1 MLDEVTG
8 WPEEFATRYR
18 ERGYWQGRTLGSLL
32 KDRALARP
40 AHTAVVDGDRRWT
53 YRELD
58 EWADRLAAGLHGLG
72 IASGDR
78 VLVHLPNVAEFV
90 ALSFALFRLGAIPV
104 FALPAHR
111 ETEIVH
117 LARVSEAVAYVIP
130 DTHIGF
136 DHRPLARIVRERTP
150 TLRHVLVVGTETSA
164 ADAAGGEFTA
174 LSSVEAEPQPLPAP
188 HPSDVALLLLSGG
201 TTGVPKL
208 IPRTHDDY
216 VYNITA
222 SAEVTGLDAT
232 TRYLAAL
239 PVAHNFPLACPGV
252 LGTLHAGGMV
262 VLSPTPSPDDAFR
275 LIERERVTV
284 TALVPP
290 LALLWLEA
298 AEWAKTDL
306 SSLRLLQVG
315 GSRLKPDTAERI
327 GPVLGCRLQ
336 QVFGMAEGLL
346 NFTRLD
352 DPDDLVLHTQGR
364 PLAADDELRI
374 VDADDHEVAPGELG
388 ELQVRGP
395 YTVRG
400 YYGAADHNRTAFTP
414 DGYYRS
420 GDLVRR
426 LPSGDLV
433 VEGRI
438 KDVINRGGDK
448 IPVEEVE
455 NHLLGHPAVHD
466 VAIVGIPD
474 ATLGERSCACVIAR
488 GTPPSRAELNAH
500 LSRLGLAAFKL
511 PDRVEVLES
520 FPRTG
525 LGKVNKRALADRIA
539 GSTR

>member
-1 MLDEVTG
+1 MLDGYTG

-18 ERGYWQGRTLGSLL
+18 ERGYWRGRTLGSLL
-32 KDRALARP
+32 HERALDLP
-40 AHTAVVDGDRRWT
+40 TTHTAVVDGDRRWT

-58 EWADRLAAGLHGLG
+58 AWADRLAAGLHDLG
-72 IASGDR
+72 IAPLDR
-78 VLVHLPNVAEFV
+78 VLVHLPNVAEFL
-90 ALSFALFRLGAIPV
+90 ALSFALFRLGAVPV

-111 ETEIVH
+111 ETEIIH
-117 LARVSEAVAYVIP
+117 LARLSEAVAYVIP
-130 DTHIGF
+130 DTHLGF
-136 DHRPLARIVRERTP
+136 DHRPLARVVREQAP
-150 TLRHVLVVGTETSA
+150 TVRHVLVVG
-164 ADAAGGEFTA
+164 DPGEFTV
-174 LSSVEAEPQPLPAP
+174 LPSAEPRALPAAD
-188 HPSDVALLLLSGG
+188 PSDVALLLLSGG

-216 VYNITA
+216 IYNLTA
-222 SAEVTGLDAT
+222 SAEVTGLDTA

-252 LGTLHAGGMV
+252 LGTLHAGGTV
-262 VLSPTPSPDDAFR
+262 VLSPTPSPEDTFG
-275 LIERERVTV
+275 LIERERATV

-298 AEWAKTDL
+298 AEWADADL

-315 GSRLKPDTAERI
+315 GAKLKPDTAARI
-327 GPVLGCRLQ
+327 GPALGCHLQ

-352 DPDDLVLHTQGR
+352 DPDELVLHTQGR

-374 VDADDHEVAPGELG
+374 VDTDDREVTPGELG

-395 YTVRG
+395 YTIRG
-400 YYGAADHNRTAFTP
+400 YYRAGEYNGTAFTS
-414 DGYYRS
+414 DGYYRT

-426 LPSGDLV
+426 LPTGHLLV
-433 VEGRI
+433 DGRV

-455 NHLLGHPAVHD
+455 NHLLGHPAVRD

-474 ATLGERSCACVIAR
+474 ETLGERSCACVVPR
-488 GTPPSRAELNAH
+488 GAAPTRADLGAH
-500 LSRLGLAAFKL
+500 LTGLGLAAFKL
-511 PDRVEVLES
+511 PDQVEVLDS
-520 FPRTG
+520 FPRTA
-525 LGKVNKRALADRIA
+525 LGKVNKRALAELIT